1 MSTTA
6 TRSTAVERLSFRD
19 ELANVVRGGMSVVI
33 LVWIYLGATLG
44 DTSDGRRALLP
55 YQMVIQS
62 RPSAEQRMFRELQEG
77 LLEAEAMRS
86 LSGAWPP
93 PAALASDGIPPFA
106 PDPTAKGAS
115 YRWTLLREG
124 RQLNY
129 LGRPIDRAAP
139 AWLLVVQEPE
149 PGVPPD
155 QTFEDEEHHKLLD
168 GTMLHIS
175 TWVHPD
181 GRSRPERLTAAPQ
194 EEGWQQVYAVGPAA
208 TGAGP
213 ASGPVPDP

>member
-1 MSTTA
+1 MSAAAIRTTA
-6 TRSTAVERLSFRD
+6 VQRLSWRD

-33 LVWIYLGATLG
+33 LVWIYLGATLN
-44 DTSDGRRALLP
+44 DTNDGRRALLP
-55 YQMVIQS
+55 YQTVIQS
-62 RPSAEQRMFRELQEG
+62 RPSVDQRMFRELQEG
-77 LLEAEAMRS
+77 LLEAEAARS
-86 LSGAWPP
+86 VSGEWPAP
-93 PAALASDGIPPFA
+93 EALAGDGIPPFA
-106 PDPTAKGAS
+106 LDPTARGAS
-115 YRWTLLREG
+115 YRWVLLRDG

-175 TWVHPD
+175 TWVYPD
-181 GRSRPERLTAAPQ
+181 GQSRPERLTIAPQ
-194 EEGWQQVYAVGPAA
+194 VEGWQQVYAVGPAV
-208 TGAGP
+208 
-213 ASGPVPDP
+213 VPSARP